1 MYTNNNNKAA
11 DVATGDSIDLGEE
24 IEIQATQHSKIR
36 VSLYHGLHCD
46 ITPDV
51 ESSWIARTAPI
62 AIRDFTDVCG
72 PTFHI
77 DADSTPGSIFS
88 HLFPDHLLET
98 VVQQKNLYASQEM
111 ADGLHTFQRYCGG
124 CGDDSVSGPFI
135 PQTNEASEERH
146 KSVVPCRQLQ
156 WICNQF

>member
-24 IEIQATQHSKIR
+24 IEIQATQHSKIC

-51 ESSWIARTAPI
+51 ESSWTARTAPI

-77 DADSTPGSIFS
+77 DADSTSGSIFS
-88 HLFPDHLLET
+88 HLFPDHVLAT
-98 VVQQKNLYASQEM
+98 VVQQTNLYASQEM
-111 ADGLHTFQRYCGG
+111 AEQKYANWEKLTVTELRAYFGFNFLMAPSNRRLW
-124 CGDDSVSGPFI
+124 
-135 PQTNEASEERH
+135 E
-146 KSVVPCRQLQ
+146 K
-156 WICNQF
+156 